1 MSIRDAHRP
10 TRTVFPAQKPEPR
23 QLASPP
29 TLSDEA
35 SATPFQFLL
44 PVVGALTSV
53 TMMVVMRNGQP
64 LFLFIAGIVF
74 VVAIVSGVGFAVS
87 ARGRAGRALRIRR
100 KRYLDYLERQRTE
113 LRDEAARAA
122 QAARLVHPDRSG
134 LTSLVHD
141 PARLWD
147 RRRGDPD
154 HLQARVGTATVPW
167 FQLGVS
173 AEDSPTEP
181 ADPILLREA
190 QLLTET
196 HSEIPGMPAIADL
209 LGASVVAVI
218 GPRERTVP
226 LARGLVA
233 QLASHQLP
241 DDVQLAAA
249 FASDRGDD
257 WRGFDLLPH
266 AQNPRL
272 FDGPVPARRVA
283 SDLRQLA
290 AVVGSELLD
299 RTQTAAAARRRGSKT
314 VSLSSLVVI
323 DDRHGEPARPLQLP
337 DRSYTPGEIGV
348 TVVHLIDKRLDE
360 PDDVDVRIELDAN
373 GGAAGG
379 GATIT
384 HRAGGAEQR
393 TLRFDADELTSTS
406 FEALARTLAA
416 KRTFAAVGT
425 RDDEG
430 PAADIAEILGVP
442 LEKPVALDRVWAPRQ
457 PAEFLRVAFG
467 VNDQGRPVHL
477 DLKESAQQGMGP
489 HGICIG
495 ATGSGKSEMLRTLIL
510 SLAVSHPP
518 EDLAM
523 ILVDYKG
530 GAAFAPFE
538 GLPHLAGLIDN
549 LADDPQL
556 TVRAKASLQG
566 EVVRRQ
572 QLLKAAD
579 SSPSIS
585 HYRELRRTRPELA
598 PMPHLFVVIDEFG
611 ELLTAEP
618 DFIDL
623 FLQIGRIG
631 RSIGVHL
638 LLSSQRI
645 EGGKLRGLDTYLSY
659 RLGLRTFSEAESQV
673 VLGSGDAFH
682 LPPIPGYG
690 YLKVDTSVYQR
701 FHAGYVSGPIDEL
714 TEARPVTEDEH
725 PGIVEIPVYNGIE
738 SGGDPDA
745 PLVLR
750 APETRRT
757 LIDDLVA
764 QLDSPKR
771 VRPVWL
777 PPLAERISLGEAFAA
792 GTEPATAPASSSD
805 GTRGGPRDATLP
817 GDGHPLRIV
826 VGVED
831 EPASQRQEPWVLD
844 LTKSGGHVAIIGG
857 PQSGRS
863 TALRTIAASLAL
875 SGAPGAV
882 GIYGMDLTGGG
893 LRRLEAFPHVGGVA
907 ARGDDSRLVRLV
919 EELTAMLRM
928 REELFK
934 RHSIDSTA
942 QLRAMHAAGR
952 LPELP
957 TADIVLLVDGYGALR
972 QDFEHLDGPF
982 TKLMLQASSYGIHL
996 VVTLGRWS
1004 ELRMAHQSL
1013 FGTRIE
1019 LRLNDPADSA
1029 IDRKLAKSVPP
1040 DSRGR
1045 ALTDAKTLA
1054 QFALPTLESVDPD
1067 QVGEALEELAARAAE
1082 SWSGP
1087 AAAPIRLLPSIID
1100 PSSLPDAAD
1109 EPTAVPLGLRQDTM
1123 DSALWDFLDADQH
1136 LVVLGD
1142 AKSGKST
1149 ALRVIAK
1156 GLIERFTP
1164 DELAIAVVDPRGKVP
1179 SVIPEEYLAAHA
1191 KSAAQAS
1198 GLAASIA
1205 SELAERPGRTA
1216 EQLRKTPRVVLLV
1229 DDYDIVAAGGTDPL
1243 AALVPHLPAARDL
1256 GIHIVVTRPVAGSTR
1271 AMYAPFLQSTRDTG
1285 GALLLLSG
1293 DRSEGQIAPRLYAER
1308 MPPGRGKYVRRGE
1321 APAVVQLANLP
1332 ERS

>member
-10 TRTVFPAQKPEPR
+10 TRTVFPAPRPEAR

-74 VVAIVSGVGFAVS
+74 VVAIVSGIGFAVS

-100 KRYLDYLERQRTE
+100 KRYLDYLERQRSE
-113 LRDEAARAA
+113 LRDEATDAVR
-122 QAARLVHPDRSG
+122 AARLVHPDRSG
-134 LTSLVHD
+134 LASLVHD

-147 RRRGDPD
+147 RRRGDAD

-167 FQLGVS
+167 FQLAVA

-190 QLLTET
+190 QLLAET

-209 LGASVVAVI
+209 RGASVVAVI

-226 LARGLVA
+226 LARGVVA

-249 FASDRGDD
+249 FAPDRGDD

-283 SDLRQLA
+283 PELRQLA
-290 AVVGSELLD
+290 AVLGSELLD
-299 RTQTAAAARRRGSKT
+299 RTQTAAAARRRGGKAT
-314 VSLSSLVVI
+314 ALTSLVVI

-337 DRSYTPGEIGV
+337 DRSYTPSEIGV
-348 TVVHLIDKRLDE
+348 TVIHLIDDRLDE
-360 PDDVDVRIELDAN
+360 PDDVDVRIELDAD
-373 GGAAGG
+373 GPARLTHDAGG
-379 GATIT
+379 SG
-384 HRAGGAEQR
+384 QR
-393 TLRFDADELTSTS
+393 TVQFDADELTATA
-406 FEALARTLAA
+406 FDGLARTLAA
-416 KRTFAAVGT
+416 KRTFAAAGA

-442 LEKPVALDRVWAPRQ
+442 LDRPVSLDRVWAPRQ

-572 QLLKAAD
+572 QLLKSAD

-673 VLGSGDAFH
+673 VLGSNDAFH

-701 FHAGYVSGPIDEL
+701 FHAGYVSGPVDEL
-714 TEARPVTEDEH
+714 AEARPASDDEH
-725 PGIVEIPVYNGIE
+725 PRIVEVPAYNGIE

-764 QLDSPKR
+764 QLDRPQK

-792 GTEPATAPASSSD
+792 GAGPAAESMTAGTASLANPS
-805 GTRGGPRDATLP
+805 
-817 GDGHPLRIV
+817 DGHPLRIV

-831 EPASQRQEPWVLD
+831 EPANQRQEPWVLD
-844 LTKSGGHVAIIGG
+844 LTKSGGHIAIIGG

-863 TALRTIAASLAL
+863 TGLRTIAASLAL
-875 SGAPGAV
+875 SGSPGAV

-942 QLRAMHAAGR
+942 QLRAMHAAGK

-1029 IDRKLAKSVPP
+1029 IDRKLAKSVPA

-1054 QFALPTLESVDPD
+1054 QFALPALEAVDPD
-1067 QVGEALEELAARAAE
+1067 QIGEALEELAARAAE
-1082 SWSGP
+1082 SWNGP
-1087 AAAPIRLLPSIID
+1087 AAAPIRLLPNTID
-1100 PSSLPDAAD
+1100 PSTLPDAAD

-1123 DSALWDFLDADQH
+1123 DTALWDFLDSDQH

-1156 GLIERFTP
+1156 GLVERFTP

-1191 KSAAQAS
+1191 RSAAQAS

-1243 AALVPHLPAARDL
+1243 GALVPHLPAARDL

-1293 DRSEGQIAPRLYAER
+1293 DRSEGQIAPRVYAER
-1308 MPPGRGKYVRRGE
+1308 MPPGRGKYLRRGE

-1332 ERS
+1332 EPL

>member
-10 TRTVFPAQKPEPR
+10 TRTVFPAPRPEPR

-74 VVAIVSGVGFAVS
+74 VVAIVSGVGFAIS

-100 KRYLDYLERQRTE
+100 KRYLDYLERQRAE
-113 LRDEAARAA
+113 LREEATAA
-122 QAARLVHPDRSG
+122 AGAARLVHPDRTG
-134 LTSLVHD
+134 LASLVHD

-154 HLQARVGTATVPW
+154 HLHARVGAATVPW

-190 QLLTET
+190 QLLAET
-196 HSEIPGMPAIADL
+196 HAEIPGMPAIAEL
-209 LGASVVAVI
+209 RGASVVAII

-241 DDVQLAAA
+241 DDVQLAAT
-249 FASDRGDD
+249 FAADRGDD

-283 SDLRQLA
+283 PDLRQLA
-290 AVVGSELLD
+290 SVIGSELLD
-299 RTQTAAAARRRGSKT
+299 RTQTAAAARRRGGKAT
-314 VSLSSLVVI
+314 TLSSLVVV
-323 DDRHGEPARPLQLP
+323 DDRHGEPARALQLP
-337 DRSYTPGEIGV
+337 DRSYTPSEIGL
-348 TVVHLIDKRLDE
+348 TVIHLIDTRLHE
-360 PDDVDVRIELDAN
+360 PDDVDVRIELDA
-373 GGAAGG
+373 AG

-384 HRAGGAEQR
+384 HGAGGSEQR
-393 TLRFDADELTSTS
+393 TLGFEPDELSSTS
-406 FEALARTLAA
+406 FEGLARALAA
-416 KRTFAAVGT
+416 KRTFAAAGA
-425 RDDEG
+425 RDDQG

-442 LEKPVALDRVWAPRQ
+442 LDKPVALERAWAPRQ

-701 FHAGYVSGPIDEL
+701 FHAGFVSGPVDEIA
-714 TEARPVTEDEH
+714 EARPATDDEH
-725 PGIVEIPVYNGIE
+725 PLIVEIPTYNGIE
-738 SGGDPDA
+738 SGGDPDM

-757 LIDDLVA
+757 LIDDLVS
-764 QLDSPKR
+764 QLDRPQK

-792 GTEPATAPASSSD
+792 GALGPASS
-805 GTRGGPRDATLP
+805 DAGAGNSSSVVLP
-817 GDGHPLRIV
+817 EEGHPLRFVI
-826 VGVED
+826 GVED
-831 EPASQRQEPWVLD
+831 EPANQRQEPWMLD

-863 TALRTIAASLAL
+863 TGLRTIAASLAL
-875 SGAPGAV
+875 SAAPGAV

-907 ARGDDSRLVRLV
+907 ARGDDSKLVRLV

-942 QLRAMHAAGR
+942 QLRAMHAAGK

-982 TKLMLQASSYGIHL
+982 TKLMLQAASYGIHL

-1054 QFALPTLESVDPD
+1054 QFALPTLEAVDPD
-1067 QVGEALEELAARAAE
+1067 QVGEALQELAARAAD

-1087 AAAPIRLLPSIID
+1087 AAAPIRLLPNVID
-1100 PSSLPDAAD
+1100 AASLPDAAD
-1109 EPTAVPLGLRQDTM
+1109 EPEAIPLGLRQDTM

-1156 GLIERFTP
+1156 GLVERFTP

-1179 SVIPEEYLAAHA
+1179 GVIPEAYLAAHA

-1205 SELAERPGRTA
+1205 SELAERPGRTG

-1243 AALVPHLPAARDL
+1243 GALVPHLPAARDL

-1308 MPPGRGKYVRRGE
+1308 MPAGRGKYVRRGE

-1332 ERS
+1332 ENN

>member
-10 TRTVFPAQKPEPR
+10 TRTVFPASAPEPR

-35 SATPFQFLL
+35 TATPFQFLL

-74 VVAIVSGVGFAVS
+74 VVAIVSGVGFAIS

-113 LRDEAARAA
+113 LREEATAA
-122 QAARLVHPDRSG
+122 AHAARLVHPDRTG
-134 LTSLVHD
+134 LASLVHD

-167 FQLGVS
+167 FQLGVA
-173 AEDSPTEP
+173 AEDTPTEP

-190 QLLTET
+190 QLLAET
-196 HSEIPGMPAIADL
+196 HGEIPGMPAIADL
-209 LGASVVAVI
+209 RGASVVAVI

-249 FASDRGDD
+249 FASDRGTD

-266 AQNPRL
+266 ALNPRL

-290 AVVGSELLD
+290 AVIGSELLD
-299 RTQTAAAARRRGSKT
+299 RTQTAAAARRRGGKAAA
-314 VSLSSLVVI
+314 LSSLVVV

-337 DRSYTPGEIGV
+337 DRSYTPNEIGV
-348 TVVHLIDKRLDE
+348 TVIHLIDARLHE
-360 PDDVDVRIELDAN
+360 PDDVDVRIELSPD
-373 GGAAGG
+373 G
-379 GATIT
+379 GATLT
-384 HRAGGAEQR
+384 HHAGGSEQR
-393 TLRFDADELTSTS
+393 TLTFEADELTSPA
-406 FEALARTLAA
+406 FDALARTLAA
-416 KRTFAAVGT
+416 KRTFAAAGA

-430 PAADIAEILGVP
+430 PAADIAEILGVR
-442 LEKPVALDRVWAPRQ
+442 LDKPVALDRVWAPRQ
-457 PAEFLRVAFG
+457 PSEFLRVAFG

-556 TVRAKASLQG
+556 TARAKASLQG

-714 TEARPVTEDEH
+714 TDARPVTEDEH
-725 PGIVEIPVYNGIE
+725 PAVVEIPVYNGIE

-757 LIDDLVA
+757 LVDDLVA
-764 QLDSPKR
+764 QLDRPKK

-777 PPLAERISLGEAFAA
+777 PPLGERISLGEAFAA
-792 GTEPATAPASSSD
+792 GTETATDAGATAGSRREESRDTAVP
-805 GTRGGPRDATLP
+805 GG
-817 GDGHPLRIV
+817 GHPLRIV
-826 VGVED
+826 IGVED
-831 EPASQRQEPWVLD
+831 EPANQRQEPWMLD
-844 LTKSGGHVAIIGG
+844 LTKSGGHVAIIGA

-875 SGAPGAV
+875 SGSPGAV

-942 QLRAMHAAGR
+942 QLRAVHAAGE

-1040 DSRGR
+1040 DARGR

-1054 QFALPTLESVDPD
+1054 QFALPTLDPVDPD
-1067 QVGEALEELAARAAE
+1067 QVGEALEELAARVAE

-1087 AAAPIRLLPSIID
+1087 AAAPIRLLPNSID

-1109 EPTAVPLGLRQDTM
+1109 EPTAVPLGVRQDTM
-1123 DSALWDFLDADQH
+1123 DTAFWDFLDSDQH

-1205 SELAERPGRTA
+1205 SELAERPARTA

-1243 AALVPHLPAARDL
+1243 GALVPHLPAARDL

-1308 MPPGRGKYVRRGE
+1308 MPAGRGKYVRRGE

-1332 ERS
+1332 EAP

>member
-10 TRTVFPAQKPEPR
+10 TRTVFPAQRPEPR

-74 VVAIVSGVGFAVS
+74 VVAIVSGVGFAIS

-113 LRDEAARAA
+113 LRDEAAGAA
-122 QAARLVHPDRSG
+122 RAARLVHPDRSG
-134 LTSLVHD
+134 LASLVQD

-190 QLLTET
+190 QLLAET
-196 HSEIPGMPAIADL
+196 HSEVPGMPAVAEL
-209 LGASVVAVI
+209 RGASVVAVI

-226 LARGLVA
+226 LVRGLVA

-249 FASDRGDD
+249 FAPDRGDD

-272 FDGPVPARRVA
+272 FDGPMPARRVA
-283 SDLRQLA
+283 PDLRQLA
-290 AVVGSELLD
+290 AVIGSELLD
-299 RTQTAAAARRRGSKT
+299 RTQTAAAARRRGGT
-314 VSLSSLVVI
+314 ATTLTSLVVV

-337 DRSYTPGEIGV
+337 DRSYTPSEIGV
-348 TVVHLIDKRLDE
+348 TIVHLVDDRLHE
-360 PDDVDVRIELDAN
+360 PDDVDVRIELDAD
-373 GGAAGG
+373 GGAAL
-379 GATIT
+379 T
-384 HRAGGAEQR
+384 HNAGGSEQR
-393 TLRFDADELTSTS
+393 TLS
-406 FEALARTLAA
+406 FEADEVTSTAFEGLARTLAA
-416 KRTFAAVGT
+416 RRTFATVGA

-442 LEKPVALDRVWAPRQ
+442 LDKPVALERVWAPRQ
-457 PAEFLRVAFG
+457 PSEFLRVAFG

-701 FHAGYVSGPIDEL
+701 FHAGYVSGPIDEVA
-714 TEARPVTEDEH
+714 EARPVTDDEQ
-725 PGIVEIPVYNGIE
+725 PRIVEVPLFNGID

-764 QLDSPKR
+764 QLDRPEK

-792 GTEPATAPASSSD
+792 GADSSADPSDSGEHPHGPANP
-805 GTRGGPRDATLP
+805 GGA
-817 GDGHPLRIV
+817 HPLRFVI
-826 VGVED
+826 GVED
-831 EPASQRQEPWVLD
+831 EPGNQRQEPWVLD

-907 ARGDDSRLVRLV
+907 TRGDDSRLVRLV

-942 QLRAMHAAGR
+942 QLRAMHAAGK
-952 LPELP
+952 LPGLP
-957 TADIVLLVDGYGALR
+957 NADIVLLVDGYGALR

-996 VVTLGRWS
+996 IVTLGRWS

-1019 LRLNDPADSA
+1019 LRLNDPSDSA
-1029 IDRKLAKSVPP
+1029 IDRKLAKSVPA

-1054 QFALPTLESVDPD
+1054 QFALPTLEAVDPD
-1067 QVGEALEELAARAAE
+1067 QVGDALEELAARAAE

-1087 AAAPIRLLPSIID
+1087 AAAPIRLLPNVVD

-1109 EPTAVPLGLRQDTM
+1109 EPAAVPLGLRQDTM
-1123 DSALWDFLDADQH
+1123 DTALWDFLDSDQH

-1156 GLIERFTP
+1156 GLVERFTP

-1179 SVIPEEYLAAHA
+1179 GVIPEEYLAAHA

-1216 EQLRKTPRVVLLV
+1216 EELRKTPRVVLLV

-1243 AALVPHLPAARDL
+1243 GALVPHLPAARDL

-1271 AMYAPFLQSTRDTG
+1271 GMYAPFLQSTRDTG

-1332 ERS
+1332 ERA